1 LVNFTYTSNS
11 RIMRHA
17 VLVMLAAFCTLSLA
31 AGESR
36 DPVRMGKGRA
46 NITPEE
52 PVLMSG
58 YEARKTPSTGVHDEL
73 FATALCFSDD
83 VSRVLLITTDVIGF
97 SHQLNDEII
106 QEISAATGVGTE
118 QIMLTAAHNHGAPS
132 IRTYT
137 DEASPENE
145 RYIEQLREKLVDIS
159 VEASENLQPVK
170 IGIGKGYCSMNINR
184 RAKFADGGIWL
195 GRNQDGPCDHEV
207 TIMKIENLEGNLVA
221 LHVNWP
227 CHGTTGGQ
235 ENYKITGDWPGTT
248 ARYLEKHLGDEV
260 IIGITDGASGDIN
273 PIYGPGDNFN
283 EIEAMGANLGEEVL
297 DRLPEIETLPAYGL
311 NALQRTIHLP
321 GKKPCETH
329 FPQEEY
335 EAGPDVEIR
344 LAAVK
349 IGNLVFAGISGEL
362 MTELGMELKKTSPY
376 SGTVVVTHCNGSSG
390 YICTEGAYD
399 EGGYEVKVTRLMP
412 GTGET
417 VVQQVAEMVNLL

>member
-1 LVNFTYTSNS
+1 
-11 RIMRHA
+11 MKHA
-17 VLVMLAAFCTLSLA
+17 IILLLAAFCSLTLTA
-31 AGESR
+31 EESR
-36 DPVRMGKGRA
+36 NPVMMGKGRA

-73 FATALCFSDD
+73 FATALCFSDEG
-83 VSRVLLITTDVIGF
+83 SRVLIITTDVIGF
-97 SHQLNDEII
+97 SHQVNDEIM
-106 QEISAATGVGTE
+106 QEISAATGIGTE

-132 IRTYT
+132 IRTYSDNAT
-137 DEASPENE
+137 PENR
-145 RYIEQLREKLVDIS
+145 RYLQSLREKLVKIS
-159 VEASENLQPVK
+159 VEASADLQPVK

-207 TIMKIENLEGNLVA
+207 TIVKIENMQGKLLA

-235 ENYKITGDWPGTT
+235 ENYKITGDWPGLT

-260 IIGITDGASGDIN
+260 IIGVTDGASGDIN
-273 PIYGPGDNFN
+273 PIYGPGDNFD

-297 DRLPEIETLPAYGL
+297 GRLPGIVAQPAYGI

-321 GKKPCETH
+321 GKKQNETH

-335 EAGPDVEIR
+335 ETGPDVEIR

-349 IGNLVFAGISGEL
+349 IGNIVFAGVSGEL
-362 MTELGMELKKTSPY
+362 MTELGMELKETSPY
-376 SGTVVVTHCNGSSG
+376 SGTIVVTHCNGSSG
-390 YICTEGAYD
+390 YICTDEAYD

-412 GTGET
+412 GAGDTL
-417 VVQQVAEMVNLL
+417 VQQVSEMVNLL